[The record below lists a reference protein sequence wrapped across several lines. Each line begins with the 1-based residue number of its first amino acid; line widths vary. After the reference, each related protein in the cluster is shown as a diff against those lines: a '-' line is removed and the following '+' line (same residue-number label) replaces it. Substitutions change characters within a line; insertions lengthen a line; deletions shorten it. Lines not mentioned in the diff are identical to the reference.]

1 MQPITPYIIK
11 CGFRSDNG
19 TFCPAF
25 WAVRLDSEDARNP
38 HLIIH
43 AERYILRI
51 RNSN

>member
-19 TFCPAF
+19 TFSPAF

-43 AERYILRI
+43 AERYGAL
-51 RNSN
+51 